1 MRQKSNSKLLS
12 HILFSLTV
20 YYTLSR
26 PAQAKILVDGIWSQT
41 ADFWHEDPES
51 GVEIYSVS
59 NGVVNYFGE
68 GVNSSQL
75 THPQGNIYEQPNV
88 QRVASIFTQEDWE
101 YIFPYRLPGYDYEFF
116 LEAVALYPAFCNEFK
131 LFYSEPEAGYFYNL
145 SSQDQACRRE
155 LATLLAH
162 IVQKTGSTDDAAP
175 EFGGLQVTTT
185 LCDVFGFL
193 APSLCELN
201 EDSSPYGQLYYGR
214 PGRQYYQRG
223 PIHLTWNGRYGQLS

>member
-1 MRQKSNSKLLS
+1 M
-12 HILFSLTV
+12 
-20 YYTLSR
+20 
-26 PAQAKILVDGIWSQT
+26 
-41 ADFWHEDPES
+41 
-51 GVEIYSVS
+51 
-59 NGVVNYFGE
+59 
-68 GVNSSQL
+68 
-75 THPQGNIYEQPNV
+75 

-131 LFYSEPEAGYFYNL
+131 LFYSEPEAGYFNNL

-223 PIHLTWNGRYGQLS
+223 PIHLTWNGRYGQLSKAYFDDSYQGSPSENVLLNNPQQVLTDKKLGFASAFWVYMTP